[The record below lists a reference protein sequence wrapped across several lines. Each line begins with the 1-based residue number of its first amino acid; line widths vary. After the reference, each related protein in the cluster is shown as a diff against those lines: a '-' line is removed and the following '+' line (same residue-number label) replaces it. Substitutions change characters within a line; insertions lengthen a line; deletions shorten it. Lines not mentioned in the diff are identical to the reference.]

1 MLILHAFWLPD
12 ATADFVQTGSFRL
25 WAETLE
31 TRGAGSGGDLPPHPF
46 HLARAQWPALL
57 EALGLASMASAG
69 GDASMTC
76 TLQLP
81 SAAEAPLPSPT
92 LARYWPADV
101 DASLAA
107 TRPWRVDSLR
117 LERPI
122 SN

>member
-1 MLILHAFWLPD
+1 MALHKPCPSQVIDSPKRSLGNPPIPD
-12 ATADFVQTGSFRL
+12 LLGRESDKDG
-25 WAETLE
+25 
-31 TRGAGSGGDLPPHPF
+31 
-46 HLARAQWPALL
+46 LARAQWPALL